1 MSFVS
6 PQPLRLAQGL
16 LEVWAAESPG
26 WAWVAPGCLH
36 AGVSPGG
43 PCCTR
48 APALK
53 HFKAVPPSPLTQQCL
68 ETSSGRVA
76 PGRRFFSLEEGR
88 ERIQAGKGVPC
99 LLSPSWQH
107 LETGP
112 APDSPNEELKSDPVA
127 HLTLILSFHPPF
139 VPSGELFTC

>member
-1 MSFVS
+1 MSFIS

-16 LEVWAAESPG
+16 LEAVVCRKPGLGVGCPGLSPHECQPRRG
-26 WAWVAPGCLH
+26 RHNW
-36 AGVSPGG
+36 
-43 PCCTR
+43 
-48 APALK
+48 ALK

-68 ETSSGRVA
+68 ETSSGCVA
-76 PGRRFFSLEEGR
+76 PGRRFFSLVEGN

-112 APDSPNEELKSDPVA
+112 APDSPNEELKSDSVA
-127 HLTLILSFHPPF
+127 HLTHFVFPPSFPA
-139 VPSGELFTC
+139 LR